1 MRHLQRQSGR
11 CSCLFVLGLF
21 ACQGESVTQQTATA
35 QAQTAAPKPGTPAQ
49 NLVSAYIV
57 LQGKLA
63 KDDAAGS
70 KSAFAGV
77 QTAARVADLGIDP
90 ALAKRIEAAAA
101 QGAVA
106 GNLAGAR
113 QAFAALSDAFLALFK
128 TTDNPLKDTLTVA
141 SCPMAFDN
149 KGAKWLQLGDKI
161 QNPYFG
167 SEMLTCGSVD
177 GAVKPGKKL

>member
-1 MRHLQRQSGR
+1 MRHFQGQSG
-11 CSCLFVLGLF
+11 LLLLALLGLL
-21 ACQGESVTQQTATA
+21 ACQGESASQQTANA
-35 QAQTAAPKPGTPAQ
+35 QAQTAALKPGTPAQ
-49 NLVSAYIV
+49 NLVNAYIV

-63 KDDAAGS
+63 KDDAAGA
-70 KSAFAGV
+70 KSAFAGL
-77 QTAARVADLGIDP
+77 QTKAKAADLGIDP
-90 ALAKRIEAAAA
+90 GLQKRIEAAAA
-101 QGAVA
+101 QGAGA
-106 GNLAGAR
+106 ADLAGAR

-128 TTDNPLKDTLTVA
+128 TTDNPLTDPLTVA